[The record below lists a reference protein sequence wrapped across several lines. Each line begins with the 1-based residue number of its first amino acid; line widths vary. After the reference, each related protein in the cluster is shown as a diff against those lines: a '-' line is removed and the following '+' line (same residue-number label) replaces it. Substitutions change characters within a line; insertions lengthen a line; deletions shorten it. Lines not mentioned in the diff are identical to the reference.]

1 MKRLNEDAAAG
12 IVATVMVLIII
23 IVGAI
28 SFIMIVNAFNTQYD
42 TAILDPSNSTGIYL
56 NNTTPYE
63 SVKVISTGITDN
75 MGIGIMLAFLLA
87 VITIVMLIWAM
98 LKRGD

>member
-1 MKRLNEDAAAG
+1 MKLNENAASG
-12 IVATVMVLIII
+12 VVATIMVFI
-23 IVGAI
+23 IVVAGAI
-28 SFIMIVNAFNTQYD
+28 SFLMITDAFNKQYD
-42 TAILDPSNSTGIYL
+42 SSILDPTNSTGIYL

-63 SVKVISTGITDN
+63 SVKVISRGITDN

-87 VITIVMLIWAM
+87 VITIVMLVWLM